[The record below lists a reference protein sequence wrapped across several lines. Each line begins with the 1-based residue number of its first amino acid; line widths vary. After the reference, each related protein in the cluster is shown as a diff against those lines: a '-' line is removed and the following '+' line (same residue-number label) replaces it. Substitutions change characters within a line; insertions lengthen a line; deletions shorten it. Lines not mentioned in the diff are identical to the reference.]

1 MISLNVRR
9 LFSSSASVAAYPS
22 LPIMALAGL
31 LASAAA
37 PYLLV
42 SPALAQMPNAPPP
55 AVGFFLAKKTPITQT
70 QQFIG
75 RIEAINRVNLVAR
88 VTAQLEE
95 TPFTEGAEVKKGDV
109 LYRLE
114 QPPFQALVD
123 SSQAT
128 IAQYEALL
136 RNAILTTKRAQSLL
150 ASPAGQQSSVDSAL
164 AQQQAYEAQLLGAK
178 AQLKTSQINLDYTTI
193 TAPIDGKIGRNAVT
207 VGNIVG
213 PTSGTLTT
221 IVSQDPMYVTFPV
234 PSRQFLNLGTYYAG
248 KGGFNSVRI
257 KIRLPDGTLYSQ
269 DGKLDFVDP
278 SVASSTD
285 TVNLRGQIA
294 NPVNPDAKPG
304 DINRRQLVD
313 GEFITVLLEGV
324 EPILALA
331 IPRSAILSDQQGSY
345 VYVVGDD
352 NTVTQRRIT
361 LGQSTAAIATVSAGL
376 NEGDK
381 VVVDGI
387 QRVRPG
393 AKVTPSPAPDA
404 PAIANAAG
412 Q

>member
-1 MISLNVRR
+1 M
-9 LFSSSASVAAYPS
+9 
-22 LPIMALAGL
+22 MALIARHFFASGHRAASRPRLPVVVITGL
-31 LASAAA
+31 LAVAA
-37 PYLLV
+37 P
-42 SPALAQMPNAPPP
+42 SFWSGSALAQMPNAAPP
-55 AVGFFLAKKTPITQT
+55 AVGFVVAKKSPITQT

-75 RIEAINRVNLVAR
+75 RIEAINRVNIIAR

-95 TPFTEGAEVKKGDV
+95 APFTEGAEVKKGDV

-114 QPPFQALVD
+114 RPPFEAQVE

-128 IAQYEALL
+128 ITQYEALL
-136 RNAILTTKRAQSLL
+136 RNAALTTKRAQSLL
-150 ASPAGQQSSVDSAL
+150 ATPAGQQSSVDSAL

-193 TAPIDGKIGRNAVT
+193 ISPIDGKIGRSAVT
-207 VGNIVG
+207 VGNVVG
-213 PTSGTLTT
+213 PTSGTLIT

-234 PSRQFLNLGTYYAG
+234 PSRQFLNLGSYYAG
-248 KGGFNSVRI
+248 KGGFASVRI
-257 KIRLPDGTLYSQ
+257 KIRLPDGSLY
-269 DGKLDFVDP
+269 GPEGMLDFVDP
-278 SVASSTD
+278 TVAAGTD
-285 TVNLRGQIA
+285 TVSLRGQIP
-294 NPVNPDAKPG
+294 NPVNPDTKAG
-304 DINRRQLVD
+304 DLNRRPLVD
-313 GEFITVLLEGV
+313 GEFVTVLLEGV

-331 IPRSAILSDQQGSY
+331 IPRSSVLTDQQGSY

-352 NTVTQRRIT
+352 NLVSQRRVT
-361 LGQSTAAIATVSAGL
+361 LGQSTAVVATISAGL

-393 AKVTPSPAPDA
+393 AKVTPSPAPDT
-404 PAIANAAG
+404 PAATNSVG

>member
-1 MISLNVRR
+1 MDRLIARRFLIPNASIARR
-9 LFSSSASVAAYPS
+9 LP
-22 LPIMALAGL
+22 LRALAFAAL
-31 LASAAA
+31 FAATTLSLSIAPAS
-37 PYLLV
+37 
-42 SPALAQMPNAPPP
+42 AQMPNGPPP
-55 AVGFFLAKKTPITQT
+55 AIGFIVVKKTPITQT

-75 RIEAINRVNLVAR
+75 RIEAVNRVNIVAR

-114 QPPFQALVD
+114 RPPFEALVEAN
-123 SSQAT
+123 QAT
-128 IAQYEALL
+128 ITQYEALL
-136 RNAILTTKRAQSLL
+136 RNAKLTTQRAQQLL
-150 ASPAGQQSSVDSAL
+150 ATPAGQQSSVDSAL
-164 AQQQAYEAQLLGAK
+164 AQQQAYEAQILGAE
-178 AQLKTSQINLDYTTI
+178 AQLKTSQINLAYTTI
-193 TAPIDGKIGRNAVT
+193 TSPIDGKIGRTAVT

-234 PSRQFLNLGTYYAG
+234 PSPQFLNLNSYYAG

-257 KIRLPDGTLYSQ
+257 EVRLPDGTLYGPE
-269 DGKLDFVDP
+269 GKLDFVDP
-278 SVASSTD
+278 SVASGTD
-285 TVNLRGQIA
+285 TVNLRGEIP
-294 NPVNPDAKPG
+294 NPVIAGTKPG
-304 DINRRQLVD
+304 DLNRRPLVD
-313 GEFITVLLEGV
+313 GEFVTVLLEGA

-331 IPRSAILSDQQGSY
+331 IPRAAVLSDQQGSY

-352 NTVTQRRIT
+352 NTVSQRRIT
-361 LGQSTAAIATVSAGL
+361 LGQTTPAVATVSTGL

-393 AKVTPSPAPDA
+393 AKVTPSPAPDT
-404 PAIANAAG
+404 PAATNAAG

>member
-1 MISLNVRR
+1 MISLIVRR
-9 LFSSSASVAAYPS
+9 FISSSASVAARRPAR
-22 LPIMALAGL
+22 ALAL
-31 LASAAA
+31 AALFASAALPLSIA
-37 PYLLV
+37 PA
-42 SPALAQMPNAPPP
+42 SAQMPNAPPP
-55 AVGFFLAKKTPITQT
+55 AVGFIIAKKTPITQT

-75 RIEAINRVNLVAR
+75 RIEAVNRVNIVAR

-95 TPFTEGAEVKKGDV
+95 TPFTEGAEVKKGDM

-114 QPPFQALVD
+114 RPPFEAQVD

-150 ASPAGQQSSVDSAL
+150 SSPAGQQSAVDSAL

-257 KIRLPDGTLYSQ
+257 KVRLPDGTLYGPE
-269 DGKLDFVDP
+269 GKLDFVDP
-278 SVASSTD
+278 SVAASTD
-285 TVNLRGQIA
+285 TVNLRGQLP
-294 NPVNPDAKPG
+294 NPANPDAKPG
-304 DINRRQLVD
+304 DLNRRELVD
-313 GEFITVLLEGV
+313 GEFVTVLLEGV

-331 IPRSAILSDQQGSY
+331 IPRSAVLTDQQGSY
-345 VYVVGDD
+345 IYVVNDD
-352 NTVTQRRIT
+352 NTVAQKRIT
-361 LGQSTAAIATVSAGL
+361 LGQSTPAVATVSAGL
-376 NEGDK
+376 NEGEK

-404 PAIANAAG
+404 PVSTNAAG